1 MKIAITIAKEPP
13 KDNQYNHDNAH
24 LQQLQLKAT
33 VLLFILSKYN
43 FQTIKS
49 FK

>member
-33 VLLFILSKYN
+33 SQCFIIH
-43 FQTIKS
+43 FIKV
-49 FK
+49 